1 MRHTTIAVMTIA
13 LVGGAGL
20 YAAETPAAG
29 TSALISDLK
38 VQANDSP
45 LVRAAK
51 MAAANRASLTVH
63 ASRVIDNASLRSL
76 GGHIAVANANQ
87 SAALPSLGSYPQQ
100 YPADPTSSGPS
111 AESRAQIQQR
121 INNLRVEQGVMAEE
135 ADQPYGGLYN
145 EDQVTRRMTEIPQ
158 QLNQLQN
165 QLTPPPPP
173 SSPTRPP
180 Q

>member
-20 YAAETPAAG
+20 YAAETPAPA
-29 TSALISDLK
+29 TSALISDLR

-51 MAAANRASLTVH
+51 MAVATRAGLTVH
-63 ASRVIDNASLRSL
+63 ASRVIDNASLRGM
-76 GGHIAVANANQ
+76 GGHVAVANANPGA
-87 SAALPSLGSYPQQ
+87 SIPSLGSYPQQ
-100 YPADPTSSGPS
+100 YPADPTTAPVAG
-111 AESRAQIQQR
+111 ETRAQIQQK
-121 INNLRVEQGVMAEE
+121 INNLRVQQGIMAEE

-145 EDQVTRRMTEIPQ
+145 EDLVNKRMTEIPQ